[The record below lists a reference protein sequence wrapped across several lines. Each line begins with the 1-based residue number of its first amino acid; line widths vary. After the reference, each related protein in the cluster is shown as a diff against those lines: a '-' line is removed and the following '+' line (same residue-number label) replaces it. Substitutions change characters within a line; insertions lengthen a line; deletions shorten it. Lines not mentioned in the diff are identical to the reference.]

1 MSIKLAIL
9 GLLSWKPSTGY
20 DLKKMIEDSS
30 FMHWSGNNN
39 QIYKSLV
46 QLLEDG
52 WVTHEVQHQ
61 ESSPSKKIYTITDKG
76 LAELRNWVDSSPELP
91 ELKKGFLTQ
100 LAWADQL
107 NSKELDDLLS
117 RYEAEISLHLA
128 LQEEKKRRS
137 LYVPNRTEREACLWE
152 MIAENIISSYRNE
165 LLWVQQLR
173 QKLV

>member
-1 MSIKLAIL
+1 M
-9 GLLSWKPSTGY
+9 
-20 DLKKMIEDSS
+20 
-30 FMHWSGNNN
+30 
-39 QIYKSLV
+39 
-46 QLLEDG
+46 
-52 WVTHEVQHQ
+52 
-61 ESSPSKKIYTITDKG
+61 
-76 LAELRNWVDSSPELP
+76 
-91 ELKKGFLTQ
+91 
-100 LAWADQL
+100 AWADQL